1 MLIYSFVPIF
11 KVLQLFNIRKE
22 KPITCMVKMIDD
34 MVGTCLYVQ
43 IIIVSSFKNAN
54 IQVNQLHLAYAYAK
68 LELPPPSKSWPLE
81 Q

>member
-1 MLIYSFVPIF
+1 
-11 KVLQLFNIRKE
+11 
-22 KPITCMVKMIDD
+22 MVEMIDD
-34 MVGTCLYVQ
+34 MVGTCQYAQ

-54 IQVNQLHLAYAYAK
+54 IQVNQLHLAYAYTK

>member
-22 KPITCMVKMIDD
+22 KPITCMVEMIDD
-34 MVGTCLYVQ
+34 MVGTYQYAQ

-54 IQVNQLHLAYAYAK
+54 IQVNQLHLAYAYTK

>member
-1 MLIYSFVPIF
+1 
-11 KVLQLFNIRKE
+11 
-22 KPITCMVKMIDD
+22 MVEMIDD
-34 MVGTCLYVQ
+34 MVGTCQYVQ

-54 IQVNQLHLAYAYAK
+54 IQVNQLHLAYTYAK

>member
-1 MLIYSFVPIF
+1 MLIYSFVPIV

-22 KPITCMVKMIDD
+22 KPIPCMVEMIGD

-54 IQVNQLHLAYAYAK
+54 IQVNQLHLAYASAK